1 MNRLGEN
8 RMKRQDFCGK
18 TAVIT
23 GGSSG
28 IGKETL
34 LEFAGLGMNIVVGTL
49 ATELLA
55 DVEAELK
62 QKGVKIMIITTD
74 VSKKNEVQRLM
85 RTAVEQFGPID
96 ILVCCAGVY
105 HRSPVETL
113 ALADLERVM
122 SVNFY
127 GVLHCVYE
135 LLPVMIKQRNGHMV
149 FISSVDGKKG
159 LPRDSAY
166 VASKFA
172 VAGFVEVLRQEVKK
186 YGIKVSTIFPARID
200 TPMIQNIAV
209 PVASPKVSPRKVA
222 RAIVRAIQN
231 NKAETLVPWFG
242 AKLLLVMNTISVR
255 FADWLVKVTHLEGW
269 DT

>member
-1 MNRLGEN
+1 
-8 RMKRQDFCGK
+8 MKQRDFYGK

-34 LEFAGLGMNIVVGTL
+34 LEFARLGMNIVVGSL
-49 ATELLA
+49 ATELLK
-55 DVEAELK
+55 DIEAELK
-62 QKGVKIMIITTD
+62 QKGIKIVIIPTD
-74 VSKKNEVQRLM
+74 VSQKDQVQRLM
-85 RTAVEQFGPID
+85 KTAVEHFGHID

-105 HRSPVETL
+105 HRCSVEKL
-113 ALADLERVM
+113 ELSDLERVM

-127 GVLHCVYE
+127 GVIYCVYE
-135 LLPVMIKQRNGHMV
+135 LLPLMIKRGEGHMV

-166 VASKFA
+166 VATKFA
-172 VAGFVEVLRQEVKK
+172 VTGFVEVLRQEMKK

-209 PVASPKVSPRKVA
+209 PAASPKVPPRKVA
-222 RAIVRAIQN
+222 QAIVRAIRY

-242 AKLLLVMNTISVR
+242 AKLLLIINIISTR

>member
-1 MNRLGEN
+1 
-8 RMKRQDFCGK
+8 MKRQDFCGK

-28 IGKETL
+28 IGKATL
-34 LEFAGLGMNIVVGTL
+34 LEFAQLGMNIVVGSL

-74 VSKKNEVQRLM
+74 VSNRNAVHRLM
-85 RTAVEQFGPID
+85 QTAVEQFGRID

-105 HRSPVETL
+105 HRGPVEKL
-113 ALADLERVM
+113 AMADLERVM
-122 SVNFY
+122 AVNFY
-127 GVLHCVYE
+127 GVIHCVYE
-135 LLPVMIKQRNGHMV
+135 LLPQMIKQRDGHMV
-149 FISSVDGKKG
+149 FLSSVDGKKG

-166 VASKFA
+166 VATKFA

-200 TPMIQNIAV
+200 TPMLDNIAV
-209 PVASPKVSPRKVA
+209 SLVSPKIPPRKVA
-222 RAIVRAIQN
+222 LAIVRAIQH

-242 AKLLLVMNTISVR
+242 AKLLIMINVISAR
-255 FADWLVKVTHLEGW
+255 FADWLVRITHLEGW

>member
-1 MNRLGEN
+1 
-8 RMKRQDFCGK
+8 MKRQDFCGK

-34 LEFAGLGMNIVVGTL
+34 LEFAKLGMNIVVGTL

-55 DVEAELK
+55 DIKDELK
-62 QKGVKIMIITTD
+62 QKGVKIMVITTD
-74 VSKKNEVQRLM
+74 VSKRNEVQRLM
-85 RTAVEQFGPID
+85 QTAVEHFGRID

-105 HRSPVETL
+105 HRGPIEKLT
-113 ALADLERVM
+113 LADLERVM

-127 GVLHCVYE
+127 GVVHCVYE
-135 LLPVMIKQRNGHMV
+135 LLPMMIKQRGGHMV

-159 LPRDSAY
+159 LPRDSGY
-166 VASKFA
+166 VATKFA
-172 VAGFVEVLRQEVKK
+172 VAGFVEVLRQEIKK
-186 YGIKVSTIFPARID
+186 YGINVSTIFPARID
-200 TPMIQNIAV
+200 TPMLCNIAV
-209 PVASPKVSPRKVA
+209 PVVSPKVSPRKVA
-222 RAIVRAIQN
+222 LAIVRAIER

-242 AKLLLVMNTISVR
+242 AKLLIILNVISPR
-255 FADWLVKVTHLEGW
+255 FADWMVRITHLEGW

>member
-1 MNRLGEN
+1 
-8 RMKRQDFCGK
+8 MKQRYYNGK

-34 LEFAGLGMNIVVGTL
+34 LEFARLGMNIVVGSL
-49 ATELLA
+49 ATELLE
-55 DVEAELK
+55 DVEVKLK
-62 QKGVKIMIITTD
+62 QNGVKILIVPTD
-74 VSKKNEVQRLM
+74 VSQKEQVHRLVQ
-85 RTAVEQFGPID
+85 TALEQFGQID

-105 HRSPVETL
+105 HRSPVEQLTL
-113 ALADLERVM
+113 DDLERVM
-122 SVNFY
+122 AVNFY
-127 GVLHCVYE
+127 GVIHCVYE
-135 LLPVMIKQRNGHMV
+135 LLPVMINRREGHMV

-172 VAGFVEVLRQEVKK
+172 VTGFVEVLRQEVKK
-186 YGIKVSTIFPARID
+186 YGIKVSTIFPARVD
-200 TPMIQNIAV
+200 TPMIQNMTL
-209 PVASPKVSPRKVA
+209 PVASPKVPPRKVA
-222 RAIVRAIQN
+222 QAIVRAIQY

-242 AKLLLVMNTISVR
+242 AKLLIVTNMISVR
-255 FADWLVKVTHLEGW
+255 FADWLVKVMHLEGW

>member
-1 MNRLGEN
+1 
-8 RMKRQDFCGK
+8 MKRRDFCGK

-34 LEFAGLGMNIVVGTL
+34 LEFAGLGMNIVVGSL

-62 QKGVKIMIITTD
+62 QKGVKIMVITTD
-74 VSKKNEVQRLM
+74 VSKKNEVHRLM
-85 RTAVEQFGPID
+85 QTAVEHFGHID
-96 ILVCCAGVY
+96 FLICCAGVY
-105 HRSPVETL
+105 HRSPVENL

-127 GVLHCVYE
+127 GVIHSVYE
-135 LLPVMIKQRNGHMV
+135 LLPVMAKQREGHMV

-159 LPRDSAY
+159 LPQDSAY

-186 YGIKVSTIFPARID
+186 YGIKVSTIFPTRID
-200 TPMIQNIAV
+200 TPMIHDMTV
-209 PVASPKVSPRKVA
+209 PIVSPKIPPRKVA
-222 RAIVRAIQN
+222 RAIVRAIQK

-242 AKLLLVMNTISVR
+242 AKLLLVINMISVR
-255 FADWLVKVTHLEGW
+255 LADWLVKVTHLEGW

>member
-1 MNRLGEN
+1 
-8 RMKRQDFCGK
+8 MKRQDFCYK

-34 LEFAGLGMNIVVGTL
+34 LEFAKLGMNIVVGTL

-55 DVEAELK
+55 GVEAELR
-62 QKGVKIMIITTD
+62 QKGIKIMVITTD
-74 VSKKNEVQRLM
+74 VSKKSEVQRLM
-85 RTAVEQFGPID
+85 QTAIEQFGRID

-105 HRSPVETL
+105 HRGPVEKL

-122 SVNFY
+122 AVNFY
-127 GVLHCVYE
+127 GMIHCVYE
-135 LLPVMIKQRNGHMV
+135 LLPAMIKQRDGHMV

-186 YGIKVSTIFPARID
+186 YGIRVSTIFPARID
-200 TPMIQNIAV
+200 TPMLHNIAV
-209 PVASPKVSPRKVA
+209 PVVSPKVPPRKVA
-222 RAIVRAIQN
+222 LAIVRAIQH
-231 NKAETLVPWFG
+231 NKAETLIPWFG
-242 AKLLLVMNTISVR
+242 AKLLIVLNVISPR
-255 FADWLVKVTHLEGW
+255 FADWLVKITHLEGW